1 MSTMTPTIPP
11 IGKIPRIELVT
22 EGVITINKALELIKW
37 YNSPEFNNKLLKLL
51 RENNGASRLASLLI
65 EDCDNLNI

>member
-1 MSTMTPTIPP
+1 MSTMTPTIST

-37 YNSPEFNNKLLKLL
+37 V
-51 RENNGASRLASLLI
+51 
-65 EDCDNLNI
+65 